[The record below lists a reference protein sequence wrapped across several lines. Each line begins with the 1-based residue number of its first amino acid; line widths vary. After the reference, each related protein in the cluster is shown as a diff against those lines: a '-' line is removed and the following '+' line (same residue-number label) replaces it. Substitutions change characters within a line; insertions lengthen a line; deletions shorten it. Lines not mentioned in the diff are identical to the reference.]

1 MLNTSHSGHR
11 FLQAAS
17 VIAGCLGIAA
27 CALAQTFPNKPILI
41 VASTAPGGPVDI
53 TARTVA
59 PEMAKILGQPVNVE
73 NRPGASQKIGTL
85 SMLRAPKDGY
95 TIATVSP
102 ASMTI
107 NPLMDRNVGYDPL
120 KDFTYLTYA
129 VESPLVVMVHP
140 RLPVRSMQELV
151 AYGRANPQ
159 KITFGTGG
167 NGTAI
172 HFATESMLSKVG
184 VSGLH
189 VPYKSDAPAH
199 TALVAGEIHMLL
211 PVAAVVKPYV
221 DSGRL
226 FALATTG
233 PQRWEQL
240 PNVPTVSESGVPEL
254 KGHSH
259 SVWIGFAAMAGLPP
273 EIAVKLSDAL
283 IRALRMPEVR
293 ESFKTRAMEVVAST
307 PQEFAAKVR
316 AELESNR
323 KLIESGVVK
332 QELRAK

>member
-1 MLNTSHSGHR
+1 MRNATDYRLRILHAT
-11 FLQAAS
+11 A
-17 VIAGCLGIAA
+17 VIAGCLGMAGY
-27 CALAQTFPNKPILI
+27 ALAQSYPSKPILI
-41 VASTAPGGPVDI
+41 IAPTAPGGPVDI

-59 PEMAKILGQPVNVE
+59 PELAKILGQQVNIE

-95 TIATVSP
+95 TIATGSP
-102 ASMTI
+102 ASLTI
-107 NPLMDRNVGYDPL
+107 NPLMDRTVGYDPL
-120 KDFTYLTYA
+120 KDFTFLTYA

-140 RLPVRSMQELV
+140 KLPVRSMQELI
-151 AYGRANPQ
+151 AYGRANPN

-184 VSGLH
+184 VTGLH

-199 TALVAGEIHMLL
+199 TALVAGEIGMLL
-211 PVAAVVKPYV
+211 PVAAIVKPYV

-226 FALATTG
+226 MALATTG
-233 PQRWEQL
+233 RERWEQL

-259 SVWIGFAAMAGLPP
+259 TVWIGFTAMAGLPP
-273 EIAVKLSDAL
+273 EIAAKLSDAL
-283 IRALRMPEVR
+283 IRALRVPEVT
-293 ESFKTRAMEVVAST
+293 ESFKTRAMQVVAST

-316 AELESNR
+316 AELATNR
-323 KLIESGVVK
+323 KLIETGAVK
-332 QELRAK
+332 QEQR

>member
-1 MLNTSHSGHR
+1 MRNTSDSGR
-11 FLQAAS
+11 RLLQATS

-41 VASTAPGGPVDI
+41 IASTAPGGPVDI

-107 NPLMDRNVGYDPL
+107 NPLMDRTVGYDPL

-140 RLPVRSMQELV
+140 KLPVRSMQELV

-184 VSGLH
+184 VTGLH

-199 TALVAGEIHMLL
+199 TALVAGEILMLL
-211 PVAAVVKPYV
+211 PVAAIVKPYV

-233 PQRWEQL
+233 RERWEQL

-259 SVWIGFAAMAGLPP
+259 TVWIGFAAMAGLPP
-273 EIAVKLSDAL
+273 EIATKLSDAL
-283 IRALRMPEVR
+283 IRALRLPEVR
-293 ESFKTRAMEVVAST
+293 ESFRTRAMQVVGST

-323 KLIESGVVK
+323 KLIESGAIK
-332 QELRAK
+332 QEQRG